1 MPTLHLLGTGAALSG
16 PGRTTTMLALQ
27 GERSHLLVDCGGD
40 AAERLTTAGVDV
52 KRISALVLTHG
63 HPDHVGGFPLL
74 IQKLWL
80 ATRSRPLP
88 VRGPES
94 ALERARAL
102 LACFDTSGWDG
113 LPTLEWEAVD
123 AGEGAEVWSDAE
135 WRITAAPGS
144 HGRTPSIG
152 IRAAWNGGGVAAYS
166 SDTEPCAAI
175 ARLAR
180 GAAVLVHEATGEF
193 AGHST
198 AAGAARIARDAAAE
212 RLVVVHLPPDPAP
225 ADLEAARAVF
235 PGLRLGADGDAVA
248 F

>member
-40 AAERLTTAGVDV
+40 AVERLTTAGVDL

-63 HPDHVGGFPLL
+63 HPDHVSGFPLL

-80 ATRSRPLP
+80 AKRGQPLP
-88 VRGPES
+88 IRGPES
-94 ALERARAL
+94 ALARARAL
-102 LACFDTSGWDG
+102 LDCFDTSN
-113 LPTLEWEAVD
+113 WEGVPPLDWQAVEPR
-123 AGEGAEVWSDAE
+123 EGAAVWSDGE

-152 IRAAWNGGGVAAYS
+152 IRAEWSAGGAVAHS
-166 SDTEPCAAI
+166 SDTEPCSAI

-180 GAAVLVHEATGEF
+180 GAAILVHEATGEF

-198 AAGAARIARDAAAE
+198 AVGAARIAREAEAE
-212 RLVVVHLPPDPAP
+212 RLMLVHLPPEPDQ

-235 PGLRLGADGDAVA
+235 PRLQLGTDGDALA